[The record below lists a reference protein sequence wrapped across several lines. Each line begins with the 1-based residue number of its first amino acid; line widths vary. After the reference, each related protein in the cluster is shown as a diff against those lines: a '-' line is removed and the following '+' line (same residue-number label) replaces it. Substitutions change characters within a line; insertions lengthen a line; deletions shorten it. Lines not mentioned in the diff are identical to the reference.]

1 MHAAR
6 AAGVAIGVD
15 TDIPGILA
23 QNIYGF
29 PTAPGM
35 IPEALEQRSID
46 KLNAKVR
53 DVMKTRKGSIKNAP
67 LPPGSPSWD
76 SIEDLTMKDILARR
90 NLPGY
95 NTIWKLLTDGRF
107 AK

>member
-1 MHAAR
+1 M
-6 AAGVAIGVD
+6 AIGVD
-15 TDIPGILA
+15 ADIPGILA

-35 IPEALEQRSID
+35 IPEALEQRN
-46 KLNAKVR
+46 LNQKVK
-53 DVMKTRKGSIKNAP
+53 DVLKIRKGSIKNAP
-67 LPPGSPSWD
+67 LPPGSPSWYA
-76 SIEDLTMKDILARR
+76 IQDLTFKDISQRR

-95 NTIWKLLTDGRF
+95 NTIWKPITDGRF